1 MAVPPESGRL
11 TAGSASLRPLT
22 AAALTR
28 FRVVAYV
35 VGVVLV
41 LFVLVAMP
49 LKYFF
54 DSPGLVAVI
63 APVHGFLYMVYL
75 VVTFDLSMRARWPF
89 GRMVLIMLA
98 GTIPFLSFK
107 AERWAT
113 AQVRSAEA
121 ARA

>member
-1 MAVPPESGRL
+1 MS
-11 TAGSASLRPLT
+11 
-22 AAALTR
+22 AALTR

-35 VGVVLV
+35 VGVVLIV
-41 LFVLVAMP
+41 FILVAMP

-75 VVTFDLSMRARWPF
+75 VVTFDLSMRAKWPLS
-89 GRMVLIMLA
+89 RMVLLLLA
-98 GTIPFLSFK
+98 GTIPVLSFV

-113 AQVRSAEA
+113 AKVRELEPATA
-121 ARA
+121 

>member
-1 MAVPPESGRL
+1 MSG
-11 TAGSASLRPLT
+11 
-22 AAALTR
+22 ALTR

-49 LKYFF
+49 LKYFA
-54 DSPGLVAVI
+54 DRPGFVAVI
-63 APVHGFLYMVYL
+63 APIHGLLYMVYL
-75 VVTFDLSMRARWPF
+75 VVTFDLSMRARWPL

-98 GTIPFLSFK
+98 GTIPFLSFT

-113 AQVRSAEA
+113 ARVREAEA
-121 ARA
+121 ARV